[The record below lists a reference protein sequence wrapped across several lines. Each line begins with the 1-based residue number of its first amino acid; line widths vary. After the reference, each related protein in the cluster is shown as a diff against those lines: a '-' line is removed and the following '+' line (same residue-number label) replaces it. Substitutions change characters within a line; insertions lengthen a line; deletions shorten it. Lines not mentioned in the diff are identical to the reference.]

1 QQAFRMSTKERKTRM
16 RKLRRKVRNED
27 VFRWCAN
34 FCSHLEAPRSQPAVN
49 SGMKVTTLVPKAA
62 AVKIG

>member
-1 QQAFRMSTKERKTRM
+1 MTTKERKTRM

-34 FCSHLEAPRSQPAVN
+34 FCSHLEAPGAHSSVD
-49 SGMKVTTLVPKAA
+49 SVMKTKVTTLVPKAA
-62 AVKIG
+62 AIKMG